1 MFPILANKF
10 VIPGQAYFRFY
21 IFYTFYKSSFRC
33 KTSI

>member
-10 VIPGQAYFRFY
+10 VIPGQAHFRVCTFC
-21 IFYTFYKSSFRC
+21 TFYKASLRC